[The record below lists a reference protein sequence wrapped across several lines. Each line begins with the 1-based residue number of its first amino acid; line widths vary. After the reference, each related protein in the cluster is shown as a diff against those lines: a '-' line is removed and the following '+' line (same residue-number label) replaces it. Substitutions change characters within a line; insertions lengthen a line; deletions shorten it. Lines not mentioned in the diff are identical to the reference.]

1 MYKKLIQR
9 NLLIYIKDKTGI
21 FFSFLGMFISLFIY
35 IFFLRSNMIS
45 SLSRI
50 DNIDRFVDT
59 WMVAGL
65 ISIVSITSTLN
76 AFGQKLEDKKDRRID
91 DFIVNGKLSLAA
103 LNRLY
108 TCISIIEGA
117 LSTFIFSLICFG
129 YLSLKYSYNAFNMHF
144 VIVFM
149 FSILLIIFS
158 SLVFS
163 FVTEFLKTYSSFSSL
178 SAIVGTLTGFF
189 SGTYIIYGELPN
201 FMQNILRIWPG
212 YQIAAVTRHEITK
225 SIKIET
231 PSSVL
236 SSLGISSDWQKA
248 MMVTIVAVAI
258 VSLAIILKDFKS
270 RY

>member
-1 MYKKLIQR
+1 
-9 NLLIYIKDKTGI
+9 
-21 FFSFLGMFISLFIY
+21 
-35 IFFLRSNMIS
+35 
-45 SLSRI
+45 
-50 DNIDRFVDT
+50 
-59 WMVAGL
+59 
-65 ISIVSITSTLN
+65 
-76 AFGQKLEDKKDRRID
+76 
-91 DFIVNGKLSLAA
+91 
-103 LNRLY
+103 
-108 TCISIIEGA
+108 
-117 LSTFIFSLICFG
+117 
-129 YLSLKYSYNAFNMHF
+129 
-144 VIVFM
+144 M

-163 FVTEFLKTYSSFSSL
+163 FVTEFLKASSSFSSL

-201 FMQNILRIWPG
+201 FMQNILRIWQG